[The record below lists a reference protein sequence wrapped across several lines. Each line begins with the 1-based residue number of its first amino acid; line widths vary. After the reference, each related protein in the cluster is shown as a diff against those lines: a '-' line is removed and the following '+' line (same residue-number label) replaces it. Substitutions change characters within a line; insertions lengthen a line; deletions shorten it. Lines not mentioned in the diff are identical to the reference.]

1 MISTKMKPF
10 LRLLGFT
17 SILLSSNAQA
27 IALGEIHLDS
37 TLLQPLHLYVD
48 LIEVEGVL
56 PGSMV
61 ASVADPAQF
70 RAAGLTYQQWYS
82 ELDVN
87 IVNNSGNYVVQVLG
101 QQPVEEAELN
111 FIFEVNHL
119 GGRLLAEY
127 AVQLPAFV
135 ATQQAGEQS
144 KAQITKEQGSEQP
157 AAEPQVVIQTIEAEV
172 VIEEAL
178 VQLADSQSTDIGVE
192 PVVLGP
198 VWLVVKPGQTLWRI
212 AVNNSPKGIS
222 PWQTLISLYRE
233 NPAAYRNGDIRQV
246 LANSKLRLPTLGE
259 LNSLTAKQAKAAYD
273 VLVPAPVKV
282 QRKKLPKNQLT
293 AAQLTQQSAQRVKLQ
308 QQVQNEQDKLSGLAS
323 QSKALQAEVKDL
335 KADHSEAVSQQDLLA
350 KTSKNLAQGVAVQ
363 EQDIKSLNQQRAQI
377 ETNILVLDQKF
388 ESTQANLNQAE
399 QDLVQAKQALVET
412 QENIG
417 LAAQTKVV
425 NDKSEQMAQ
434 WLSVVQMLAFLL
446 LPIIVVAGLIWWIIG
461 RGRRVLPEHQ
471 TPPEIAEDQPITLDP
486 LADYDTKPSAKAA
499 DLHQGARKMQGGMPE
514 RSFIEELLQQQEKDE
529 AQSSRPVGSA
539 GIQDDQ
545 VHLSADVE
553 AMLTGQRIM
562 HNQADEPVEYLSHD
576 EEMNT
581 KLDLA
586 LSYRDM
592 GEVAKAQSIL
602 HEVLKQGDAEQ
613 QSQASALLSSINKV

>member
-10 LRLLGFT
+10 IRLLSFT
-17 SILLSSNAQA
+17 SILLSANAQA
-27 IALGEIHLDS
+27 IALGQIHLDS
-37 TLLQPLHLYVD
+37 TLLQPLKLHVD

-56 PGSMV
+56 PDSMV
-61 ASVADPAQF
+61 ASVAGPAQF
-70 RAAGLTYQQWYS
+70 RAAGLTYQEWYS
-82 ELDVN
+82 ALDVN
-87 IVNNSGNYVVQVLG
+87 IVNNSGNYLVQVLG
-101 QQPVEEAELN
+101 QQPVEQAELN
-111 FIFEVNHL
+111 FIFEVDHL

-135 ATQQAGEQS
+135 ATDQAGEQT
-144 KAQITKEQGSEQP
+144 KTQKTKEQRSEQP
-157 AAEPQVVIQTIEAEV
+157 AEPQVLIQAIDTGV
-172 VIEEAL
+172 VIEEVL
-178 VQLADSQSTDIGVE
+178 VQLTDSQSAAIDVE
-192 PVVLGP
+192 PVVLAP
-198 VWLVVKPGQTLWRI
+198 VWVVVKPGQTLWRI

-246 LANSKLRLPTLGE
+246 LANSKLRLPTLDE

-282 QRKKLPKNQLT
+282 QQKKLPNNQLT

-308 QQVQNEQDKLSGLAS
+308 QQVQNEQDKLSGLAT

-335 KADHSEAVSQQDLLA
+335 KADHSEAVSQQELLA

-377 ETNILVLDQKF
+377 KTNMLVLDQKF

-399 QDLVQAKQALVET
+399 QDLVQAKQALVEA

-417 LAAQTKVV
+417 LAAQAKVI

-434 WLSVVQMLAFLL
+434 WLNVVQMLAFLL
-446 LPIIVVAGLIWWIIG
+446 VPIIVVAGLIWWIIG
-461 RGRRVLPEHQ
+461 RGRKVLPEYQ

-499 DLHQGARKMQGGMPE
+499 DLHQGAKKMQGGMPE

-529 AQSSRPVGSA
+529 AQSSRQGGSA
-539 GIQDDQ
+539 GIEDDQ

-553 AMLTGQRIM
+553 AMLTGQKDM
-562 HNQADEPVEYLSHD
+562 HNQADEPVEYLSND

-592 GEVAKAQSIL
+592 GDVAKAQSIL
-602 HEVLKQGDAEQ
+602 HEVLQKGDTKQ
-613 QSQASALLSSINKV
+613 QSQASTLLSSINKA

>member
-10 LRLLGFT
+10 IRLLSFT
-17 SILLSSNAQA
+17 SILLSANAQA
-27 IALGEIHLDS
+27 IALGQIHLDS
-37 TLLQPLHLYVD
+37 TLLQPLKLHVD

-56 PGSMV
+56 PDSMV
-61 ASVADPAQF
+61 ASVAGPAQF
-70 RAAGLTYQQWYS
+70 RAAGLTYQEWYS
-82 ELDVN
+82 ALDVN
-87 IVNNSGNYVVQVLG
+87 IVNNSGNYLVQVLG
-101 QQPVEEAELN
+101 QQPVEQAELN
-111 FIFEVNHL
+111 FIFEVDHL

-135 ATQQAGEQS
+135 ATDQAGEQT
-144 KAQITKEQGSEQP
+144 KTQKTKEQRSEQP
-157 AAEPQVVIQTIEAEV
+157 AEPQVLIQAIDTGV
-172 VIEEAL
+172 VIEEVL
-178 VQLADSQSTDIGVE
+178 VQLTDSQSAAIDVE
-192 PVVLGP
+192 PVVLAP
-198 VWLVVKPGQTLWRI
+198 VWVVVKPGQTLWRI

-246 LANSKLRLPTLGE
+246 LANSKLRLPTLDE

-282 QRKKLPKNQLT
+282 QQKKLPNNQLT

-308 QQVQNEQDKLSGLAS
+308 QQVQNEQDKLSGLAT

-335 KADHSEAVSQQDLLA
+335 KADHSEAVSQQELLA

-377 ETNILVLDQKF
+377 ETNMLVLDQKF
-388 ESTQANLNQAE
+388 ESTQANLNRAE
-399 QDLVQAKQALVET
+399 QDLVQAKQALVEA

-417 LAAQTKVV
+417 LAAQAKVI

-434 WLSVVQMLAFLL
+434 WLNVVQMLAFLL
-446 LPIIVVAGLIWWIIG
+446 VPIIVVAGLIWWIIG
-461 RGRRVLPEHQ
+461 RGRKVLPEYQ

-499 DLHQGARKMQGGMPE
+499 DLHQGAKKMQGGMPE

-529 AQSSRPVGSA
+529 AQSSRQGGSA
-539 GIQDDQ
+539 GIEDDQ

-553 AMLTGQRIM
+553 AMLTGQKDM
-562 HNQADEPVEYLSHD
+562 HNQADEPVEYLSND

-592 GEVAKAQSIL
+592 GDVAKAQSIL
-602 HEVLKQGDAEQ
+602 HEVLQKGDTKQ
-613 QSQASALLSSINKV
+613 QSQASALLSSINKA

>member
-10 LRLLGFT
+10 IRLLSFT
-17 SILLSSNAQA
+17 SILLSANAQA
-27 IALGEIHLDS
+27 IALGQIHLDS
-37 TLLQPLHLYVD
+37 TLLQPLKLHVD

-56 PGSMV
+56 PDSMV
-61 ASVADPAQF
+61 ASVAGPAQF
-70 RAAGLTYQQWYS
+70 RAAGLTYQEWYS
-82 ELDVN
+82 ALDVN
-87 IVNNSGNYVVQVLG
+87 IVNNSGNYLVQVLG
-101 QQPVEEAELN
+101 QQPVEQAELN
-111 FIFEVNHL
+111 FIFEVDHL

-135 ATQQAGEQS
+135 ATDQAGEQT
-144 KAQITKEQGSEQP
+144 KTQKTKEQRSEQP
-157 AAEPQVVIQTIEAEV
+157 AEPQVLIQAIDTGV
-172 VIEEAL
+172 VIEEVL
-178 VQLADSQSTDIGVE
+178 VQLTDSQSAAIDVE
-192 PVVLGP
+192 PVVLAP
-198 VWLVVKPGQTLWRI
+198 VWVVVKPGQTLWRI

-246 LANSKLRLPTLGE
+246 LANSKLRLPTLDE

-282 QRKKLPKNQLT
+282 QQKKLPNNQLT

-308 QQVQNEQDKLSGLAS
+308 QQVQNEQDKLSGLAT

-335 KADHSEAVSQQDLLA
+335 KADHSEAVSQQELLA

-377 ETNILVLDQKF
+377 KTNMLVLDQKF

-399 QDLVQAKQALVET
+399 QDLVQAKQALVEA

-417 LAAQTKVV
+417 LAAQAKVI

-434 WLSVVQMLAFLL
+434 WLNVVQMLAFLL
-446 LPIIVVAGLIWWIIG
+446 VPIIVVAGLIWWIIG
-461 RGRRVLPEHQ
+461 RGRKVLPEYQ

-499 DLHQGARKMQGGMPE
+499 DLHQGAKKMQGGMPE

-529 AQSSRPVGSA
+529 AQSSRQGGSA
-539 GIQDDQ
+539 GIEDDQ

-553 AMLTGQRIM
+553 AMLTGQKDM
-562 HNQADEPVEYLSHD
+562 HNQADEPVEYLSND

-592 GEVAKAQSIL
+592 GDVAKAQSIL
-602 HEVLKQGDAEQ
+602 HEVLQKGDTKQ
-613 QSQASALLSSINKV
+613 QSQASALLSSINKA

>member
-10 LRLLGFT
+10 IRLLSFT
-17 SILLSSNAQA
+17 SILLSANAQA
-27 IALGEIHLDS
+27 IALGQIHLDS
-37 TLLQPLHLYVD
+37 TLLQPLKLHVD

-56 PGSMV
+56 PDSMV
-61 ASVADPAQF
+61 ASVAGPAQF
-70 RAAGLTYQQWYS
+70 RAAGLTYQEWYS
-82 ELDVN
+82 ALDVN
-87 IVNNSGNYVVQVLG
+87 IVNNSGNYLVQVLG
-101 QQPVEEAELN
+101 QQPVEQAELN
-111 FIFEVNHL
+111 FIFEVDHL

-135 ATQQAGEQS
+135 ATDQAGEQT
-144 KAQITKEQGSEQP
+144 KTQKTKEQRSEQP
-157 AAEPQVVIQTIEAEV
+157 AEPQVLIQAIDTGV
-172 VIEEAL
+172 VIEEVL
-178 VQLADSQSTDIGVE
+178 VQLTDSQSAAIDVE
-192 PVVLGP
+192 PVVLAP
-198 VWLVVKPGQTLWRI
+198 VWVVVKPGQTLWRI

-246 LANSKLRLPTLGE
+246 LANSKLRLPTLDE

-282 QRKKLPKNQLT
+282 QQKKLPNNQLT

-308 QQVQNEQDKLSGLAS
+308 QQVQNEQDKLSGLAT

-335 KADHSEAVSQQDLLA
+335 KADHSEAVSQQELLA

-377 ETNILVLDQKF
+377 ETNMLVLDQKF
-388 ESTQANLNQAE
+388 ESTQANLNRAE
-399 QDLVQAKQALVET
+399 QDLVQAKQALVEA

-417 LAAQTKVV
+417 LAAQAKVI

-434 WLSVVQMLAFLL
+434 WLNVVQMLAFLL
-446 LPIIVVAGLIWWIIG
+446 VPIIVVAGLIWWIIG
-461 RGRRVLPEHQ
+461 RGRKVLPEYQ

-499 DLHQGARKMQGGMPE
+499 DLHQGAKKMQGGMPE

-529 AQSSRPVGSA
+529 AQSSRQGGSA
-539 GIQDDQ
+539 GIEDDQ

-553 AMLTGQRIM
+553 AMLTGQKDM
-562 HNQADEPVEYLSHD
+562 HNQADEPVEYLSND

-592 GEVAKAQSIL
+592 GDVAKAQSIL
-602 HEVLKQGDAEQ
+602 HEVLQKGDTKQ
-613 QSQASALLSSINKV
+613 QSQASTLLSSINKA